1 MKTFWLG
8 FARVLTALAFLAS
21 LGVAILLFVRG
32 PFLAGISM
40 LVLAMLFGFFVYWD
54 IRKLLASRSSTTTT

>member
-8 FARVLTALAFLAS
+8 FARILTALTFLTS
-21 LGVAILLFVRG
+21 LGVAILFFVRG
-32 PFLAGISM
+32 PFLAGIAM

-54 IRKLLASRSSTTTT
+54 IRKLLASRRTTTS